1 MAGVRPVN
9 AGWFNAFRPWTL
21 HGAVVPVALGGVYAY
36 IHGSQEWFL
45 FLLALIGGVLLQ
57 SACNLLNT
65 YGDFET
71 GLDTEENHS
80 RSPELVSG
88 KLRAKDVLMV
98 GLGCLAITACL
109 GIVMIALTG
118 WGILWFGLAGL
129 ATAGMYTIGLKYKY
143 FGLGLPSV
151 FISMGLLMPMGTY
164 YLMTGD
170 ISLDLLWISLP
181 NAFMITAV
189 LNGNELRDFISDRDA
204 GVRTVSVRLGY
215 DRAMFLYRALN
226 TLPFVMVPIMVIV
239 GILPIYT
246 LIVML
251 ALYHWNIMYR
261 NTKTA
266 REDRRSGFMLVPF
279 AFKLNWVFGLLL
291 IVGILLGYLFP
302 ITW

>member
-98 GLGCLAITACL
+98 GLE
-109 GIVMIALTG
+109 
-118 WGILWFGLAGL
+118 
-129 ATAGMYTIGLKYKY
+129 
-143 FGLGLPSV
+143 
-151 FISMGLLMPMGTY
+151 
-164 YLMTGD
+164 
-170 ISLDLLWISLP
+170 
-181 NAFMITAV
+181 
-189 LNGNELRDFISDRDA
+189 GNEKEI
-204 GVRTVSVRLGY
+204 
-215 DRAMFLYRALN
+215 LYSGCHTGGKKRKCCK
-226 TLPFVMVPIMVIV
+226 VIV
-239 GILPIYT
+239 HL
-246 LIVML
+246 
-251 ALYHWNIMYR
+251 
-261 NTKTA
+261 
-266 REDRRSGFMLVPF
+266 E
-279 AFKLNWVFGLLL
+279 
-291 IVGILLGYLFP
+291 
-302 ITW
+302 

>member
-1 MAGVRPVN
+1 MAGVRPVT

-21 HGAVVPVALGGVYAY
+21 HGAVIPVLLGGAYAY
-36 IHGSQEWFL
+36 VNGYHDWFM
-45 FLLALIGGVLLQ
+45 FVLALIGGILLQ

-88 KLRAKDVLMV
+88 KLRAKDVLLV
-98 GLGCLAITACL
+98 GMACLVITACL
-109 GIVMIALTG
+109 GIVMIICTG
-118 WGILWFGLAGL
+118 WGILWFGIVGL
-129 ATAGMYTIGLKYKY
+129 LTAGMYTVGLKYKY

-151 FISMGLLMPMGTY
+151 FIAMGLLMPMGTY
-164 YLMTGD
+164 YLITGNL
-170 ISLDLLWISLP
+170 SMELFFLSLP

-189 LNGNELRDFISDRDA
+189 LNGNELRDFNSDRDA
-204 GVRTVSVRLGY
+204 GIRTVSIRLGY
-215 DRAMFLYRALN
+215 NRAMFLYRALN
-226 TLPFVMVPIMVIV
+226 TLPFLIVPIMIV
-239 GILPIYT
+239 AN
-246 LIVML
+246 IVPVHSIIVL
-251 ALYHWNIMYR
+251 FALYHWAIMYC

-266 REDRRSGFMLVPF
+266 REDRTSGFMLVPF

-291 IVGILLGYLFP
+291 IVGIILGYLYP

>member
-1 MAGVRPVN
+1 MGGVKPVN

-21 HGAVVPVALGGVYAY
+21 HGAVVPVLLGGVFAY

-45 FLLALIGGVLLQ
+45 LILALIGGVLLQ

-88 KLRAKDVLMV
+88 KLKPKHVFYAGMAC
-98 GLGCLAITACL
+98 LGITACL
-109 GIVMIALTG
+109 GIVMILLTG
-118 WGILWFGLAGL
+118 WGILVFGLAGL
-129 ATAGMYTIGLKYKY
+129 ATAGMYTVGLRYKY

-151 FISMGLLMPMGTY
+151 FIAMGMLMPLGTY

-170 ISLDLLWISLP
+170 LSWELALISLP
-181 NAFMITAV
+181 NAMMITAV
-189 LNGNELRDFISDRDA
+189 LNGNELRDFVSDKEA
-204 GVRTVSVRLGY
+204 GVKTVSVRLGY
-215 DRAMFLYRALN
+215 DRAMLLYRAFN
-226 TLPFVMVPIMVIV
+226 TLPFIIVPLLIV
-239 GILPIYT
+239 FGILPIHT
-246 LIVML
+246 LIVMF
-251 ALYHWNIMYR
+251 ALYYWNIMYQ

-266 REDRRSGFMLVPF
+266 RDDRKSGFMLVPY
-279 AFKLNWVFGLLL
+279 AFKLNWVFGALL
-291 IVGILLGYLFP
+291 ILGILFGNLFP

>member
-1 MAGVRPVN
+1 MAGVKPVN

-36 IHGSQEWFL
+36 THGSHEWFL
-45 FLLALIGGVLLQ
+45 FFLALVGGVLLQ

-65 YGDFET
+65 YGDFES

-88 KLRAKDVLMV
+88 KLRSKDVLRAGMA
-98 GLGCLAITACL
+98 CLAVTACL
-109 GIVMIALTG
+109 GIIMIAMTG
-118 WGILWFGLAGL
+118 WGILVFGLAGL
-129 ATAGMYTIGLKYKY
+129 ATAGLYTVGLKYKY

-151 FISMGLLMPMGTY
+151 FIAMGILMPMGTY

-170 ISLDLLWISLP
+170 VSYDLLWISLP
-181 NAFMITAV
+181 NAMMITAV
-189 LNGNELRDFISDRDA
+189 LNGNELRDFVSDRDA
-204 GVRTVSVRLGY
+204 GVRTVSVRIGY

-226 TLPFVMVPIMVIV
+226 TLPFVIVPVLVIV
-239 GILPIYT
+239 GVLPIHT
-246 LIVML
+246 LIVFI

-266 REDRRSGFMLVPF
+266 RDDRRSGFMMVPF

-302 ITW
+302 I

>member
-1 MAGVRPVN
+1 MGGVKQVK

-21 HGAVVPVALGGVYAY
+21 HGAVVPVLIGGAFAY
-36 IHGSQEWFL
+36 THGSHEWL
-45 FLLALIGGVLLQ
+45 LLALALIGGVLLQ

-88 KLRAKDVLMV
+88 KLKPKHVLYA
-98 GLGCLAITACL
+98 GAACIGITACL
-109 GIVMIALTG
+109 GIVMIVLTG
-118 WGILWFGLAGL
+118 WGIVFFGIAGI
-129 ATAGMYTIGLKYKY
+129 ATAGMYTVGLKYKY

-151 FISMGLLMPMGTY
+151 FIAMGILMPAGTY

-170 ISLDLLWISLP
+170 LSLDLLLISLP
-181 NAFMITAV
+181 NALMITAV
-189 LNGNELRDFISDRDA
+189 LNGNELRDFVSDKEA

-215 DRAMFLYRALN
+215 DRAMVLYRVSN
-226 TLPFVMVPIMVIV
+226 TLPF
-239 GILPIYT
+239 
-246 LIVML
+246 LIVPVL
-251 ALYHWNIMYR
+251 VLFKVLPVHALIVLFALYYWNIMYQ

-266 REDRRSGFMLVPF
+266 RDDRKSGFMLVPY

-291 IVGILLGYLFP
+291 ILGIILGYQFP
-302 ITW
+302 IIW

>member
-1 MAGVRPVN
+1 MAGVKPVN

-36 IHGSQEWFL
+36 THGSHEWFL
-45 FLLALIGGVLLQ
+45 FLLALVGGVLLQ

-65 YGDFET
+65 YGDFES

-88 KLRAKDVLMV
+88 KLRSKDVLRAGMA
-98 GLGCLAITACL
+98 CLAVTACL
-109 GIVMIALTG
+109 GIIMIAMTG
-118 WGILWFGLAGL
+118 WGILVFGLAGL
-129 ATAGMYTIGLKYKY
+129 ATAGLYTVGLKYKY

-151 FISMGLLMPMGTY
+151 FIAMGILMPMGTY

-170 ISLDLLWISLP
+170 VSYDLLWISLP
-181 NAFMITAV
+181 NAMMITAV
-189 LNGNELRDFISDRDA
+189 LNGNELRDFVSDRDA
-204 GVRTVSVRLGY
+204 GVRTVSVRIGY

-226 TLPFVMVPIMVIV
+226 TLPFVIVPVLVIV
-239 GILPIYT
+239 GVLPIHT
-246 LIVML
+246 LIVFI

-266 REDRRSGFMLVPF
+266 RDDRRSGFMMVPF

-302 ITW
+302 I

>member
-1 MAGVRPVN
+1 MGGVKQVN

-21 HGAVVPVALGGVYAY
+21 HGAVVPVLLGGAFAY
-36 IHGSQEWFL
+36 THGSHEWL
-45 FLLALIGGVLLQ
+45 LLALALVGGLLLQ

-88 KLRAKDVLMV
+88 KLKPKHVFYV
-98 GLGCLAITACL
+98 GMACLGITACL
-109 GIVMIALTG
+109 GIVMICLTG
-118 WGILWFGLAGL
+118 WGILLFGLAGL
-129 ATAGMYTIGLKYKY
+129 ATAGMYTVGLKYKY

-151 FISMGLLMPMGTY
+151 FIAMGILMPAGTY

-170 ISLDLLWISLP
+170 LSFDLFLISLP
-181 NAFMITAV
+181 NALMITAV
-189 LNGNELRDFISDRDA
+189 LNGNELRDFVSDKEA

-215 DRAMFLYRALN
+215 DRAMLLYRASN
-226 TLPFVMVPIMVIV
+226 TLPFIIVPILIIV
-239 GILPIYT
+239 QVLPVHT
-246 LIVML
+246 LLVML
-251 ALYHWNIMYR
+251 ALYYWNIMYQ

-266 REDRRSGFMLVPF
+266 RDDRKSGFMLVPY

-291 IVGILLGYLFP
+291 IVGIILGYQFP
-302 ITW
+302 IDW